1 LWPGKSDLDQLFL
14 IRKTLGDLIPRH
26 MQLFKSSEF
35 FAGLSI
41 PNPEILE
48 PLSLKYPPELLSLE
62 GLDFLQVTIGKN
74 LFVIN
79 IVKDNFSLNYRKSY
93 IFSDY

>member
-1 LWPGKSDLDQLFL
+1 MWPGKSDLDQLFL

-62 GLDFLQVTIGKN
+62 GLDFLQVTIGKK
-74 LFVIN
+74 LVCHQ
-79 IVKDNFSLNYRKSY
+79 YRER
-93 IFSDY
+93 